1 MSDPTQPNW
10 LTYVLGLLMALLA
23 SFFEIYR
30 RKIDRIDRAFVSRED
45 FRHYMDHVRED
56 RMEMHRENLSRLD
69 RLGDEMDRVHDRI
82 DALLKK

>member
-1 MSDPTQPNW
+1 
-10 LTYVLGLLMALLA
+10 
-23 SFFEIYR
+23 
-30 RKIDRIDRAFVSRED
+30 
-45 FRHYMDHVRED
+45 MDHVRED